1 MKERLRWIWAGL
13 ALLALSGCVTDG
25 TPGGGDDQPRAGAEL
40 PPLPDWPA
48 EEVEVAKVAVRA
60 LIPMTEDTFVHALA
74 HTRKPNFTRDPWM
87 TMSRLEETT
96 LISFQR
102 RLNQQCLLPRG
113 GWPAEV
119 EVDFNDQVRQILSR
133 ETGWTGYYAE
143 FPNSAGYVE
152 FSRVGLSEDGRQAM
166 IYVGYQKHW
175 VEGMGKLLLLQDSG
189 LGWKVIDVSHL
200 WGQ

>member
-1 MKERLRWIWAGL
+1 MKDRFNWIWGGL
-13 ALLALSGCVTDG
+13 ALFALSSCVTDG
-25 TPGGGDDQPRAGAEL
+25 TTDGGDAQPTATADL

-48 EEVEVAKVAVRA
+48 EEAEVAKTAVRA
-60 LIPMTEDTFVHALA
+60 LIPLSEGQFVHALA
-74 HTRKPNFTRDPWM
+74 HTRKPNFKQDPWM

-102 RLNQQCLLPRG
+102 KLNQHCLLPRG
-113 GWPAEV
+113 GWPTEI
-119 EVDFNDQVRQILSR
+119 EVDFNDEVRQILSR
-133 ETGWTGYYAE
+133 QTGWAGYYAE
-143 FPNSAGYVE
+143 YPNSAGHVE

-175 VEGMGKLLLLQDSG
+175 VEGTGKLLLLQDSG